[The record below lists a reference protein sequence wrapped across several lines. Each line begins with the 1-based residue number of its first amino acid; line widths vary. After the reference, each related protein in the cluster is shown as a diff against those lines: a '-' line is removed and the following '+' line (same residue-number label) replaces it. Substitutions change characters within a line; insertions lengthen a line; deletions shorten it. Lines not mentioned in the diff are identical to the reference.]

1 MAELVNP
8 IGKIRGKFGN
18 VIAYVGANGKNY
30 CKGAEVSRK
39 PAQESQKQ
47 QSVAFGTVVREG
59 RWLRPAIRL
68 GFPGDN
74 GYPKGAN
81 GFSSVNV
88 PGAVT
93 VERINPDKLIRRRK
107 KAVREFRGVID
118 YDKLRVAAGAL
129 VTPILTIEV
138 DEENRAVAFEHQK
151 FPLNTIGRLLDDKI
165 FGVLFY
171 PLNHRCRVVELGV
184 RGETFNVKVN
194 FPEEAQVA
202 GLVVYVFATTATGK
216 DASNS
221 VCLRKP
227 L

>member
-1 MAELVNP
+1 MAELMNP

-59 RWLRPAIRL
+59 RWLRPVIRL

-81 GFSSVNV
+81 GFSSTNV
-88 PGAVT
+88 PDAVT
-93 VERINPDKLIRRRK
+93 VERINPDKPIRQHK

-129 VTPILTIEV
+129 ITPTLTIEV
-138 DEENRAVAFEHQK
+138 DEENRTVAFEHQE

-165 FGVLFY
+165 YGVLFY
-171 PLNHRCRVVELGV
+171 PPNHRCRVVELGA
-184 RGETFNVKVN
+184 RGETFNVKVS
-194 FPEEAQVA
+194 FPEDAQAA
-202 GLVVYVFATTATGK
+202 GLVVYVFATTVDGK
-216 DASNS
+216 DASDS
-221 VCLRKP
+221 ACLRKP